1 MCRIDFESID
11 LFHRLYTT
19 KISLCNDFHS
29 KSRIVRYS
37 KLEILMLDDNRLSD
51 VAVFA
56 ALAGLKRYEKL
67 NFSIDGNWKVL

>member
-1 MCRIDFESID
+1 MI
-11 LFHRLYTT
+11 
-19 KISLCNDFHS
+19 NFHS

-56 ALAGLKRYEKL
+56 ALAGLKRYEILKILNGWKL
-67 NFSIDGNWKVL
+67 EGFIRFSIYMYDIIFI

>member
-1 MCRIDFESID
+1 MI
-11 LFHRLYTT
+11 
-19 KISLCNDFHS
+19 DFHS

>member
-1 MCRIDFESID
+1 MI
-11 LFHRLYTT
+11 
-19 KISLCNDFHS
+19 DFHS

-67 NFSIDGNWKVL
+67 KIFNCWKLEGFIRFSIYMYDIIFI